1 MSINAEAKKQ
11 YEANRQNVAGRQ
23 TDEGDRRPGRGHIL
37 GRLVKT
43 LFSFY
48 PKLLP
53 IVAVC
58 ILVQAILS
66 AMPAIFIQRALEIV
80 GATWESGDWNSVSGQ
95 VTTLSLTLVGVYA
108 ILLGT
113 AASAVITML
122 LNLRLI
128 GKKSKEKV
136 CFAKHTCLS
145 ALSILP
151 AVLFGTFLRGA
162 LGAVL
167 PAAAACV
174 LCGIVLLAAEALFL
188 AALGLA
194 RPQWLKMLVRRS

>member
-1 MSINAEAKKQ
+1 M
-11 YEANRQNVAGRQ
+11 
-23 TDEGDRRPGRGHIL
+23 
-37 GRLVKT
+37 T
-43 LFSFY
+43 LLCVWF
-48 PKLLP
+48 LP
-53 IVAVC
+53 QVC
-58 ILVQAILS
+58 
-66 AMPAIFIQRALEIV
+66 
-80 GATWESGDWNSVSGQ
+80 
-95 VTTLSLTLVGVYA
+95 GVYA
-108 ILLGT
+108 VVIGMGGSACVT
-113 AASAVITML
+113 AV

-167 PAAAACV
+167 PTAAACV